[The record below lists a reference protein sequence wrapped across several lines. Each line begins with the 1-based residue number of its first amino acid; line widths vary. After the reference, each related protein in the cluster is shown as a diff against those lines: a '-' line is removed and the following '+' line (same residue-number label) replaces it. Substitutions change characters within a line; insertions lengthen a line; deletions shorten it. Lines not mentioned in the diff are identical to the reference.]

1 MDQSPDVRE
10 EKKFIQVS
18 EGIKKMV
25 LNGCKV
31 LIGDLYVIN
40 VMPKVC
46 IIPKVQQV
54 SWDSILSHE
63 TN

>member
-46 IIPKVQQV
+46 KFRRF
-54 SWDSILSHE
+54 SKFHE
-63 TN
+63 FQF